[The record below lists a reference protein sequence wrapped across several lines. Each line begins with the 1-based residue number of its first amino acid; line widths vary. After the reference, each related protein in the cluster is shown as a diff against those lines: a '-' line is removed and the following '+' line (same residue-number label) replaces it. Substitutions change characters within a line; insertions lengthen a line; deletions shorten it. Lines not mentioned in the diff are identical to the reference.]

1 LSLNRFWVKL
11 KLDTSAKPFLIG
23 LFRNFLFAFEN
34 GIDKG
39 LTKFMLINFGA
50 FDVIRLFEVI
60 LKMKFYLVLFFSLV
74 LVFSTCFWAD
84 CQVDSLETKIQLEA
98 WVDRPELPFNEKLT
112 LTVKASWD
120 GEQDRFKITPITPP
134 ECENF
139 EILGS
144 SSVNETKMV
153 EGKTK
158 SFKTFEFILKP
169 TQTGSGRVGSLLFSY
184 VDNVTGD
191 SSSLSTQPISVKIN
205 PPIEKKAPN
214 YKIFL
219 IIAIV
224 LILIYVVYSAKRKTK
239 RIKITDQTKEE
250 VKIVEKTL
258 EEKTLE
264 TLSTFSP
271 LISEGE
277 TDEFSSKVYKLIANY
292 LEEKYHI
299 FTTGKTTQDMIE
311 SLATLN
317 LREDQI
323 TLLKDILSTCDLVKF
338 AKEMVEKERCKETFS
353 KVKKFLEQNMK

>member
-1 LSLNRFWVKL
+1 MTLRQNLSLLVF
-11 KLDTSAKPFLIG
+11 
-23 LFRNFLFAFEN
+23 FRNFLFAFEN
-34 GIDKG
+34 GSDKG
-39 LTKFMLINFGA
+39 LTKFILINFEA
-50 FDVIRLFEVI
+50 FDVIKLFEAI
-60 LKMKFYLVLFFSLV
+60 LMRFYLVIFLFLV
-74 LVFSTCFWAD
+74 LTLVASSGVNS
-84 CQVDSLETKIQLEA
+84 QIDSVYGEQSRTMETEIQLEA
-98 WVDRPELPFNEKLT
+98 SVDRPALPFHEKLT

-120 GEQDRFKITPITPP
+120 GEQNRFKITPITPP

-169 TQTGSGRVGSLLFSY
+169 TQTGSGRIGSLLFSY

-239 RIKITDQTKEE
+239 RIKITDQTAEE
-250 VKIVEKTL
+250 AKIVEKTI
-258 EEKTLE
+258 EERNLGM
-264 TLSTFSP
+264 LSAFSF
-271 LISEGE
+271 LISEGK
-277 TDEFSSKVYKLIANY
+277 TYEFSSKVYKLITNY

-299 FTTGKTTQDMIE
+299 FTTGKTTQDIIE
-311 SLATLN
+311 SLSTLN

-323 TLLKDILSTCDLVKF
+323 TLLKDILSTCDPVKF
-338 AKEMVEKERCKETFS
+338 AKEMVEKERCEETFS